1 MSYSQAIQWF
11 PPIAVRTMK
20 SLLASLLLGCALVA
34 APAPVFAQSNP
45 AQEAARRDT
54 QSGRALPLRQIEA
67 IVFRSLDA
75 PVCSN
80 SGSGRDCYEYL
91 GPAYDPGAMAY
102 RLKFMRNSR
111 VTFVDID
118 ARTGRVLSRAR

>member
-1 MSYSQAIQWF
+1 
-11 PPIAVRTMK
+11 MK
-20 SLLASLLLGCALVA
+20 RIIGPLLLGCALVA
-34 APAPVFAQSNP
+34 TPAPVLAQSNS

-67 IVFRSLDA
+67 IVFRTLGA
-75 PVCSN
+75 PLCSN
-80 SGSGRDCYEYL
+80 ARDGRDCYEYL
-91 GPAYDPGAMAY
+91 GPAYDPGEMAY

>member
-1 MSYSQAIQWF
+1 
-11 PPIAVRTMK
+11 MK
-20 SLLASLLLGCALVA
+20 SLIASALLAVALVA
-34 APAPVFAQSNP
+34 TPAPALAQNSS
-45 AQEAARRDT
+45 AQEAARRDAREGKT
-54 QSGRALPLRQIEA
+54 LSLRQIES
-67 IVFRSLDA
+67 IVFRTLGA
-75 PVCSN
+75 PLCSN
-80 SGSGRDCYEYL
+80 TRGDGDCFEYL

>member
-1 MSYSQAIQWF
+1 
-11 PPIAVRTMK
+11 MK
-20 SLLASLLLGCALVA
+20 RILSSLLLGCAVAA
-34 APAPVFAQSNP
+34 APAPTLAQSNS

-54 QSGRALPLRQIEA
+54 ETGRALPLRQIEA
-67 IVFRSLDA
+67 IVFRTLGA
-75 PVCSN
+75 PLCSN
-80 SGSGRDCYEYL
+80 TGGQGNCYEYL
-91 GPAYDPGAMAY
+91 GPAYDPNAVAY

>member
-1 MSYSQAIQWF
+1 
-11 PPIAVRTMK
+11 MK
-20 SLLASLLLGCALVA
+20 RIIASLLLGCTVLAT
-34 APAPVFAQSNP
+34 PVPTLAQSNP

-67 IVFRSLDA
+67 IVFRSLGA
-75 PVCSN
+75 PLCSN
-80 SGSGRDCYEYL
+80 TRGEGNCYEYL

-118 ARTGRVLSRAR
+118 ARTGRVLNRSR

>member
-1 MSYSQAIQWF
+1 
-11 PPIAVRTMK
+11 MK
-20 SLLASLLLGCALVA
+20 RMIASLLLGCAIA
-34 APAPVFAQSNP
+34 ATPAPALAQSNS

-67 IVFRSLDA
+67 IVFRTLGAPLCSDA
-75 PVCSN
+75 RN
-80 SGSGRDCYEYL
+80 RADCFEYL
-91 GPAYDPGAMAY
+91 GPAYDPVAMAY

-118 ARTGRVLSRAR
+118 ARTGRVLNRPF

>member
-1 MSYSQAIQWF
+1 MKRF
-11 PPIAVRTMK
+11 IAP
-20 SLLASLLLGCALVA
+20 LLLGCAVLA
-34 APAPVFAQSNP
+34 APAPVLAQSNS

-67 IVFRSLDA
+67 IVFRTLGA
-75 PVCSN
+75 PLCSN
-80 SGSGRDCYEYL
+80 TRDGRDCYEYL
-91 GPAYDPGAMAY
+91 GPAYDPVEMAY

>member
-1 MSYSQAIQWF
+1 MSYSQPIQWF
-11 PPIAVRTMK
+11 PPNGLRIMK
-20 SLLASLLLGCALVA
+20 SVLASLLLGCALVA
-34 APAPVFAQSNP
+34 GPAPAFAQSNP

-75 PVCSN
+75 PLCSN
-80 SGSGRDCYEYL
+80 NGRKGDCYEYL

-111 VTFVDID
+111 VIFVDID
-118 ARTGRVLSRAR
+118 ARTGRMLSRSR